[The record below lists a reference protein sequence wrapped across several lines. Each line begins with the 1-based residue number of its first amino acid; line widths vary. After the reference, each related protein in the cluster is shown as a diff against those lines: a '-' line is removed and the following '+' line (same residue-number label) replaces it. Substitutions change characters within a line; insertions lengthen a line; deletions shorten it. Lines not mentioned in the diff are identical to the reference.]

1 MIGIYGK
8 KNNLCFKMNMANNS
22 CRMCHKNNSSNP
34 AIINQTQ
41 KIIQNVVRVKSS
53 LYTMNLAGLNVYQ
66 SPVETYQ
73 LVQQNGTSYIVPPG
87 LNWNQMSD
95 RAKPSNQL
103 LKTGSTGSNSLKR
116 TKVSNKPGSM
126 SPGGLGVDIKHN
138 SYERYLNR
146 LKGKGLLKKGIV
158 QISDG
163 QKMTGGKK
171 SRLAIVNNCN
181 CINNEEPEEY
191 ENYNISEFDD
201 IMYNFRYNFQ
211 ENDIVLV
218 KKNKYDNLWHRG
230 IIIKILDDIFV
241 IDFGSGILE
250 EININFYKIIP
261 YFKKESNCQEN
272 DDPEDFITL
281 VENSEICVKQQ
292 LLEAGILI

>member
-1 MIGIYGK
+1 MGEIY
-8 KNNLCFKMNMANNS
+8 KNLAFKINMSNNS
-22 CRMCHKNNSSNP
+22 CRLCRKNNYSHSE
-34 AIINQTQ
+34 IINQNQ

-66 SPVETYQ
+66 SPLESYQ
-73 LVQQNGTSYIVPPG
+73 LITQNGSSYIVPPG
-87 LNWNQMSD
+87 SNWNQMSD

-103 LKTGSTGSNSLKR
+103 IKTGSYGSNSLKR
-116 TKVSNKPGSM
+116 SKLSNKPGSM

-181 CINNEEPEEY
+181 CINNEETTENQ
-191 ENYNISEFDD
+191 NYNISEFDD
-201 IMYNFRYNFQ
+201 AMYNLKYNFK

-218 KKNKYDNLWHRG
+218 KKNKYDNLWYRG
-230 IIIKILDDIFV
+230 IIIQILNNIFL
-241 IDFGSGILE
+241 INFGNGILE
-250 EININFYKIIP
+250 EININFYKTIP
-261 YFKKESNCQEN
+261 YFKKNFNCVEEI
-272 DDPEDFITL
+272 DEPKDFTTL
-281 VENSEICVKQQ
+281 VNNSEICEKQY
-292 LLEAGILI
+292 LLETGIVI